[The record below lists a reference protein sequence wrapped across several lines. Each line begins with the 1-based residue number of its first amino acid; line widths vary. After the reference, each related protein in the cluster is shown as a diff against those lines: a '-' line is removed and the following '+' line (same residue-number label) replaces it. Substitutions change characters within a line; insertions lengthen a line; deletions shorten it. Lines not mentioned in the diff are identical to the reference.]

1 MQQTKKIKNIPNVR
15 IGIIQSADIVRF
27 TCESEFK
34 IINENN
40 ETLITGKPNESH
52 TLTIASGN
60 PAQIRFQIRA
70 DLFKNPQDAEQKYN
84 QLKQKG
90 LDVEI
95 RKIGL
100 FLKFDDF
107 EFDNSDYWV
116 TIGNF
121 TTKEEALTYRD
132 ELGLTSDIP
141 IVDKIVQKSTGTIEY
156 ASHHFTDCIRILPN
170 NPDALICVDNVPI
183 GIEFH
188 WQKKENLDYRGII
201 EVGFNNDGKLVA
213 INELDIENYLASVNS
228 SEMTPDC
235 PLALLEAQT
244 VAARSTVFA
253 TMGKHHYNTTFHL
266 CSDDHCQCYQGAKRE
281 QAVSQQAMQNT
292 LGKTLI
298 SGDEICDARYS
309 KICGGIMESYENV
322 WDERKVP
329 YLIAGIDSDQE
340 IDYPADTEERAKALI
355 NGNPDVFCNTNI
367 YKLPEKLAN
376 LYSTKDLFRW
386 EVRFDRDDLQKLIA
400 KKLNTDF
407 GELIDLKPITRG
419 ASGRIIYLD
428 VLGSK
433 KTVRVG
439 KELAIRRILS
449 ESHLYS
455 SCFYIEREKDSSGDV
470 KTFTLKG
477 GGWGHGVGL
486 CQVGATVMALKGY
499 DFKSILEHYFKNS
512 IVKKLY

>member
-1 MQQTKKIKNIPNVR
+1 MQKTKKLKNIPKVR
-15 IGIIQSADIVRF
+15 IGIIQSSDSVRIK
-27 TCESEFK
+27 CESAFK
-34 IINENN
+34 IANVNN
-40 ETLITGKPNESH
+40 ETLLSGNPDESY
-52 TLTIASGN
+52 TLTIASRK
-60 PAQIRFQIRA
+60 PAQMRFQIRA
-70 DLFKNPQDAEQKYN
+70 GLYKNPQKAEQKYN
-84 QLKQKG
+84 ELKQQG
-90 LDVEI
+90 LEVEI

-100 FLKFDDF
+100 LLKFDDF

-121 TTKEEALTYRD
+121 STKEDAVKYRD
-132 ELGLTSDIP
+132 ESGLTSDIP
-141 IVDKIVQKSTGTIEY
+141 IVEKVIQKATGKIKND
-156 ASHHFTDCIRILPN
+156 SHQFPDCIRIVPD
-170 NPDALICVDNVPI
+170 NPETLIQVDDVPI

-201 EVGFNNDGKLVA
+201 EVAFNNDGNLVT

-244 VAARSTVFA
+244 IAARSTVFA

-322 WDERKVP
+322 WDERKIP
-329 YLIAGIDSDQE
+329 YLIAGIDSDQK
-340 IDYPADTEERAKALI
+340 IDYPADTEERARALI
-355 NGNPDVFCNTNI
+355 TGNPDVFCNTNI

-386 EVRFDRDDLQKLIA
+386 KVRFERKALQKLIA

-407 GELIDLKPITRG
+407 GELIDLKPINRG
-419 ASGRIIYLD
+419 ASGRIIYMD
-428 VLGSK
+428 VIGSK
-433 KTVRVG
+433 KTIRVG
-439 KELAIRRILS
+439 KELGIRRILS

-455 SCFYIEREKDSSGDV
+455 SCFYIEKEMDSNGNID
-470 KTFTLKG
+470 TFILKG
-477 GGWGHGVGL
+477 AGWGHGVGL
-486 CQVGATVMALKGY
+486 CQVGATVMALKGHE
-499 DFKSILEHYFKNS
+499 SQNILEHYFKNS